1 MNAVR
6 WCARRN
12 GWHNP
17 RTQSRP
23 SGSRLD
29 MVPSMCVTACAT
41 SMQGRANGDT
51 PTHRLVLHLR
61 TRGRAHLA
69 PSARSHRRQR
79 TRRSPRPS
87 VRRTG
92 AGAEVVASH
101 EAYTATEGASCRPSI
116 PRRGARAAGRV
127 RTQGYRQPASVYV
140 AVRAPQTRRKD
151 TGTRKVRTHL
161 WPRPR
166 ASHAPCAS
174 ASSTPGPVPPCH
186 RARRACP
193 PTLTS
198 RSCPSKAAAP
208 SGVLLARPSGA
219 RRASAGPKR
228 YLTLVTQKEQKAHR
242 TFNASSEPRAPDRLP
257 SHARPLDP
265 RGLQWTPS

>member
-6 WCARRN
+6 WYARRH

-61 TRGRAHLA
+61 TRGRAHLG

-87 VRRTG
+87 VRRKD

-101 EAYTATEGASCRPSI
+101 EAYTATEGPHAA
-116 PRRGARAAGRV
+116 PRFRGAAPAQLEGCARRRAIDSLQAYMSPLGRRRQDAKTQELGRCAPTCGPGRGPPV
-127 RTQGYRQPASVYV
+127 R
-140 AVRAPQTRRKD
+140 RAPVPV
-151 TGTRKVRTHL
+151 VRQ
-161 WPRPR
+161 
-166 ASHAPCAS
+166 APCRCAT
-174 ASSTPGPVPPCH
+174 AQDVPGPP
-186 RARRACP
+186 
-193 PTLTS
+193 
-198 RSCPSKAAAP
+198 RSPAAAARAKP
-208 SGVLLARPSGA
+208 PRLPACFSPALLARGVRAQGPS
-219 RRASAGPKR
+219 
-228 YLTLVTQKEQKAHR
+228 VT
-242 TFNASSEPRAPDRLP
+242 SP
-257 SHARPLDP
+257 
-265 RGLQWTPS
+265 W